1 MYQVGQLTRDIIRLG
16 IPLLGSFVARTPG
29 NHRRMVAV
37 AANQGRKIGRTPI
50 VEEQRITVRFFGDT
64 PGIRK
69 FVENEES
76 HAVAKFQ

>member
-1 MYQVGQLTRDIIRLG
+1 
-16 IPLLGSFVARTPG
+16 
-29 NHRRMVAV
+29 MVAV